1 MIQQFISE
9 SELEKRAK
17 LRNITLLIVWVFV
30 ASYFLVNGESL
41 LSPYWESTWTY
52 TIMIYMV
59 MVALFTIA
67 TDKIPTRYK
76 EQDEPILDCLWMGG
90 LAFMGATALFIVI
103 KDLGWYFTT
112 VVSMPVGMIP
122 AHMIYQLVIVAS
134 SEEII
139 FRGNIFGFL
148 YKQYDWR
155 VAYFGSALIFALFH
169 FSAYGGNLYATM
181 IAFLMGL
188 VFAYCVDR
196 WNIGVAIGFHMAWN
210 SFILGCTTLI

>member
-1 MIQQFISE
+1 MNQYIAE

-17 LRNITLLIVWVFV
+17 LRYITLLIVWVFV
-30 ASYFLVNGESL
+30 ASYFLVNGESI
-41 LSPYWESTWTY
+41 LSPYWESSWTY
-52 TIMIYMV
+52 TIIIYMV

-67 TDKIPTRYK
+67 TDKIPTKYK
-76 EQDEPILDCLWMGG
+76 EQDEPFLDCLWMGG
-90 LAFMGATALFIVI
+90 LAFIGSTALFIVI
-103 KDLGWYFTT
+103 KDLGWYFTS

-148 YKQYDWR
+148 YKQYDWK
-155 VAYFGSALIFALFH
+155 VAYFGSALIFASFH
-169 FSAYGGNLYATM
+169 FSAYGGDLYATM

-188 VFAYCVDR
+188 IFAYTCDR
-196 WNIGVAIGFHMAWN
+196 WNIGVAIFLHWSYN
-210 SFILGCTTLI
+210 IFVLGGTALI